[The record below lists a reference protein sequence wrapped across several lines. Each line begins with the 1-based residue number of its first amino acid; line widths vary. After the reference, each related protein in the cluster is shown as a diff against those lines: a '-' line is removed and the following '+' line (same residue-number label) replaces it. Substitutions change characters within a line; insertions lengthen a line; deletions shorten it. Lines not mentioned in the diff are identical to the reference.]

1 MHFHTVSSAGTRE
14 FTLRPTGDQLNRLA
28 AQLDRD
34 ASGAADAVRVKTMAA
49 AVRELARA
57 SR

>member
-14 FTLRPTGDQLNRLA
+14 FTLMPTGDQLNRLA

-34 ASGAADAVRVKTMAA
+34 ASGAADAVRVKTMTA